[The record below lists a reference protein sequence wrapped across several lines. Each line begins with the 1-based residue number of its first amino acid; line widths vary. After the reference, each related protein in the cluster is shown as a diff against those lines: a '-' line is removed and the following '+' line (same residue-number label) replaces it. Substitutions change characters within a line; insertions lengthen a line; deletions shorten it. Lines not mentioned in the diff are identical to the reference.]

1 MKRTEKHRL
10 RASVNG
16 NARSRARS
24 KNHSCR
30 ILTVPK
36 RITIDCTLADECAFL
51 DLSDCW
57 GLRAFQPR
65 RPLQSRK
72 PQNSI
77 LNANWICRGLSGSCL
92 WTLPPLAGSENGV
105 WSTVLP
111 SNMLVFRRL
120 PLKFGWFGKLK
131 NSARNCSTPASPK
144 NPSFVSFTTEKS
156 QFLSGGPV
164 RILRP
169 AVPNWPIVSEQFVS
183 PGPVQFGGIE
193 NMAELNQWLGS
204 PVMTLLAS

>member
-1 MKRTEKHRL
+1 MEQPEKNRQRPSVGKVTRNKARL
-10 RASVNG
+10 
-16 NARSRARS
+16 
-24 KNHSCR
+24 KNHSGR
-30 ILTVPK
+30 VLTVLK
-36 RITIDCTLADECAFL
+36 RVTIECTLVDECVFL
-51 DLSDCW
+51 DVPACR
-57 GLRAFQPR
+57 GLGAFQPR
-65 RPLQSRK
+65 RPLQFRK
-72 PQNSI
+72 LQNSS
-77 LNANWICRGLSGSCL
+77 LSANWICRWLSCSCL

-105 WSTVLP
+105 WSAVLP
-111 SNMLVFRRL
+111 SNMLVFRPL

-131 NSARNCSTPASPK
+131 NSARNSSMPPSSRIS
-144 NPSFVSFTTEKS
+144 SFVFFTTEKS

-204 PVMTLLAS
+204 PVMTVLGS